1 MFRINLN
8 QIILNIKGEP
18 IVNQVV
24 NPKTKKTEDKKMC
37 IRDYLLT
44 ILGTRFPVQENKEI
58 FWTTGLGILFSDE
71 ENKEVEISDDKAK
84 FLKRIIENNEMI
96 VQGPM
101 GERKVEIF
109 FPYEL
114 SQLLSLFLTEEEKKE
129 YQNGKPPQKT

>member
-44 ILGTRFPVQENKEI
+44 ILGTRFPIQENKEI
-58 FWTTGLGILFSDE
+58 FWTTELGILFSND

-84 FLKRIIENNEMI
+84 FLKRIIENNKMTI
-96 VQGPM
+96 QGPM

-109 FPYEL
+109 FRMNFHNFFHF
-114 SQLLSLFLTEEEKKE
+114 S
-129 YQNGKPPQKT
+129 